1 MRFANID
8 IFVGGVVQIHRVLL
22 NVWRDSRG
30 RVRELTIGVS
40 DLYDKEQAAVNAI
53 KTAFKR
59 KKKKLSI
66 GNNGCSYIDK
76 FKGKLTCLAKE
87 VIDVSLCADSLFS
100 AGKIKFYNRD
110 TIDSPCSLRPKS
122 AKQYL
127 EEGNGLEYINSIIS
141 NNIKGLI
148 EVVEAVDEDHED
160 SAQDIVEQKKFKC
173 RRCPRSYTLKSNLT
187 RHENT
192 HEGLK
197 TFKCDKCQRGFVYK
211 SSLTRHNQGRCIRK
225 AVQKNRK
232 LGIKSILASRKNS
245 TTTIPDPKPIST
257 SNIPTTSTAHLASPN
272 DENQTVRLENQ
283 SLRVENQSLRVENQ
297 SLRDEIQNLRQ
308 ENDQSKIHTRILK
321 NERDALRI
329 RLNASNR
336 ESVSK
341 SSNFEAKPRSVL
353 GDLVNRK

>member
-66 GNNGCSYIDK
+66 GNNGCSYMYVWKVNFDFNDSNNCFYFYSDK

-127 EEGNGLEYINSIIS
+127 EEGNGLEYINSII
-141 NNIKGLI
+141 
-148 EVVEAVDEDHED
+148 
-160 SAQDIVEQKKFKC
+160 
-173 RRCPRSYTLKSNLT
+173 R
-187 RHENT
+187 
-192 HEGLK
+192 
-197 TFKCDKCQRGFVYK
+197 
-211 SSLTRHNQGRCIRK
+211 
-225 AVQKNRK
+225 
-232 LGIKSILASRKNS
+232 
-245 TTTIPDPKPIST
+245 
-257 SNIPTTSTAHLASPN
+257 
-272 DENQTVRLENQ
+272 
-283 SLRVENQSLRVENQ
+283 
-297 SLRDEIQNLRQ
+297 
-308 ENDQSKIHTRILK
+308 
-321 NERDALRI
+321 
-329 RLNASNR
+329 
-336 ESVSK
+336 
-341 SSNFEAKPRSVL
+341 
-353 GDLVNRK
+353 